1 MSDLPYNKLCS
12 AESER
17 LALLIEECGEVIQA
31 ATKVLRHG
39 WNGRYDNDETNQE
52 ALEREIGDVQA
63 VLHVMEESLDFRPEV
78 AAQAA
83 TTKVRKL
90 KTGKYLHHNYQAQQ

>member
-1 MSDLPYNKLCS
+1 MAFNKLS
-12 AESER
+12 DAESER

-39 WNGRYDNDETNQE
+39 WASRYDNGEANRE

-63 VLHVMEESLDFRPEV
+63 ILFLMAERIDYRRGA
-78 AAQAA
+78 AAQAEA
-83 TTKVRKL
+83 AKLVKL
-90 KTGKYLHHNYQAQQ
+90 KAGKYLHHNP

>member
-1 MSDLPYNKLCS
+1 MNGYKTLSA

-39 WNGRYDNDETNQE
+39 YESFHPEDPTTSNRDLLTNELADLFAVYEMMDADFARIDASAQESAFAKKMRYC
-52 ALEREIGDVQA
+52 
-63 VLHVMEESLDFRPEV
+63 
-78 AAQAA
+78 
-83 TTKVRKL
+83 
-90 KTGKYLHHNYQAQQ
+90 HHQL

>member
-1 MSDLPYNKLCS
+1 MAFNKLTD

-39 WNGRYDNDETNQE
+39 WASRYDNSETNQE

-63 VLHVMEESLDFRPEV
+63 VLFLMAERIDYRRG
-78 AAQAA
+78 AAALA
-83 TTKVRKL
+83 EASKLEKL
-90 KTGKYLHHNYQAQQ
+90 KAGMYLHHNP